1 MNQPALASDT
11 DGLSNKTGPDAE
23 RRGNGVR
30 FSEIG
35 ISHILNF
42 YPDLACLFQDGKIAH
57 LNHSGAMLLGLR
69 REAEAHGWR
78 MSDLL
83 VPEFSDVADE
93 IVAQMLSGHEPFSAR
108 MRTGMRSGRKSGPGQ
123 AVSVK
128 MTAQW
133 AREIGGGAFVLTA
146 QDITH
151 RLELLEEIKRSE
163 EKFRHLVDNALD
175 LVCAVENGRITFVNK
190 TGLHM
195 LHASSAAELIGR
207 NVAEL
212 CSADYRQIF
221 SDALAEL
228 SREEGL
234 MPAKALRL
242 DTIPF
247 DAHVTVSRL
256 AHLGPDFFVIQ
267 ARDISE
273 HRRAVMALHS
283 ANLDLEV
290 RVRSRTRD
298 LEDEVERRRNAEKK
312 LRDMANHD
320 SLTGLPNRGHLL
332 EVLKMEIDAAAE
344 NPRMMAVM
352 YVDLDGFKAVNDGR
366 GHNAGDM
373 LLKIVAQRLKGCI
386 RKSDLAARIGGD
398 EFVVVLRNVKTL
410 AIVATRA
417 RDIVAMMGEP
427 FDVDGDRS
435 AEIGASVGVALFPDD
450 GATPDS
456 LLKAA
461 DGAMYG
467 VKQGGKN
474 AVAFA
479 S

>member
-1 MNQPALASDT
+1 
-11 DGLSNKTGPDAE
+11 
-23 RRGNGVR
+23 
-30 FSEIG
+30 
-35 ISHILNF
+35 
-42 YPDLACLFQDGKIAH
+42 
-57 LNHSGAMLLGLR
+57 
-69 REAEAHGWR
+69 
-78 MSDLL
+78 
-83 VPEFSDVADE
+83 
-93 IVAQMLSGHEPFSAR
+93 
-108 MRTGMRSGRKSGPGQ
+108 
-123 AVSVK
+123 
-128 MTAQW
+128 
-133 AREIGGGAFVLTA
+133 
-146 QDITH
+146 
-151 RLELLEEIKRSE
+151 
-163 EKFRHLVDNALD
+163 
-175 LVCAVENGRITFVNK
+175 
-190 TGLHM
+190 
-195 LHASSAAELIGR
+195 
-207 NVAEL
+207 
-212 CSADYRQIF
+212 
-221 SDALAEL
+221 
-228 SREEGL
+228 
-234 MPAKALRL
+234 
-242 DTIPF
+242 
-247 DAHVTVSRL
+247 
-256 AHLGPDFFVIQ
+256 
-267 ARDISE
+267 
-273 HRRAVMALHS
+273 
-283 ANLDLEV
+283 
-290 RVRSRTRD
+290 
-298 LEDEVERRRNAEKK
+298 
-312 LRDMANHD
+312 MANHD

>member
-1 MNQPALASDT
+1 
-11 DGLSNKTGPDAE
+11 
-23 RRGNGVR
+23 
-30 FSEIG
+30 
-35 ISHILNF
+35 
-42 YPDLACLFQDGKIAH
+42 
-57 LNHSGAMLLGLR
+57 
-69 REAEAHGWR
+69 

-108 MRTGMRSGRKSGPGQ
+108 IRTGTRSGRKSGPGQ

-242 DTIPF
+242 D
-247 DAHVTVSRL
+247 
-256 AHLGPDFFVIQ
+256 FFVIQ

-332 EVLKMEIDAAAE
+332 EVLKFEIDAAAE

-398 EFVVVLRNVKTL
+398 EFVVALRIVKTL

-427 FDVDGDRS
+427 FDVDGDRA